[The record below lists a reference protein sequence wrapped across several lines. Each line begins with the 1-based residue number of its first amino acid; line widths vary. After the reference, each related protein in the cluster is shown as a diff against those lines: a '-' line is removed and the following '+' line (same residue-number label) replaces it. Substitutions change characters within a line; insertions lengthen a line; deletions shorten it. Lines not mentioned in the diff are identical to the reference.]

1 MDTPHS
7 LSLLL
12 GLSIGL
18 VFGVTAQITGFCF
31 YRGLTQHWGQQ
42 KGTHLHGFALA
53 LAVAILGT
61 QLSVT
66 FGWVDLSQS
75 VYRSPTFS
83 WLLLPLGGVLFGY
96 GMALANGCGARA
108 LVLLGQ
114 GNLRSLVVL
123 GSLGITA
130 LMTLTGL
137 IAPLRHALSAATT
150 VQLQQNSIGGLP
162 WAWLWI
168 ALLIVLLLGYVGR
181 APATPTRRRD
191 LIGAAVIGLLIVLGW
206 LSTGWWGADPFDPQP
221 LSSLSFVVP
230 VGQSIQYSMLATGM
244 EAKFALLVVLGLV
257 VGSLG
262 SALARRRFQW
272 EGFTNT
278 AQLARAIVGGSL
290 MGIGGVLAVG
300 CTIGQGLSGI
310 STLAY
315 SSMLSLACITLGAW
329 LHQLGLASSP
339 S

>member
-31 YRGLTQHWGQQ
+31 YRGLKQRWSHQEGVQ
-42 KGTHLHGFALA
+42 LPSFALA
-53 LAVAILGT
+53 LSVAILGT
-61 QLSVT
+61 QLSAAL
-66 FGWVDLSQS
+66 GWIDLSQS
-75 VYRSPTFS
+75 TYRSPTFS

-137 IAPLRHALSAATT
+137 IAPLRHAVSAATA
-150 VQLQQNSIGGLP
+150 VQLKQNSLSLLP
-162 WAWLWI
+162 WSWLWI
-168 ALLIVLLLGYVGR
+168 ALLVVLLLGYVWR
-181 APATPTRRRD
+181 APATPTRNRD
-191 LIGAAVIGLLIVLGW
+191 LIGAAVIGLLITLGW

-257 VGSLG
+257 LGSLG
-262 SALARRRFQW
+262 SALVRGRFQW

-278 AQLARAIVGGSL
+278 AQLARAIVGGAL
-290 MGIGGVLAVG
+290 MGIGGVFAVG

-315 SSMLSLACITLGAW
+315 SSMLSLACIALGAW
-329 LHQLGLASSP
+329 LHQLGSTSS
-339 S
+339 SA